1 MPSTKI
7 LIIEDEVK
15 VAAFIKKGLEEY
27 SFEAEIAYDGIS
39 GSKMISSGTYQ
50 LIILDVNIPYLN
62 GIEVCK
68 KIRSFNKN
76 LPILMLTAMGT
87 TEDKLMGFESGA
99 DDYLVKPFEFR
110 ELIARIRALLK
121 RAEQNQI
128 PENMLTVADMVI
140 NTEAKT
146 VKRNDKLIELT
157 AKEFA
162 LLEYFVLNKN
172 RVLSRNEI
180 AEKIWDLHFE
190 TGTNIIDV
198 YVNFLRKKVDTG
210 YKTKLIHTRIGMGYV
225 LKEE

>member
-1 MPSTKI
+1 
-7 LIIEDEVK
+7 
-15 VAAFIKKGLEEY
+15 
-27 SFEAEIAYDGIS
+27 
-39 GSKMISSGTYQ
+39 
-50 LIILDVNIPYLN
+50 
-62 GIEVCK
+62 
-68 KIRSFNKN
+68 
-76 LPILMLTAMGT
+76 MLTAMGT

-99 DDYLVKPFEFR
+99 DDYLIKPFEFR
-110 ELIARIRALLK
+110 ELIARIKALLK
-121 RAEQNQI
+121 RSEHNQTQNNI
-128 PENMLTVADMVI
+128 LTVADLII

-146 VKRNDKLIELT
+146 VTRNEKIIELT

-180 AEKIWDLHFE
+180 AEKIWDLNFE

-225 LKEE
+225 LKDE

>member
-1 MPSTKI
+1 MPTTKI

-27 SFEAEIAYDGIS
+27 SYDAEIAYDGINGTKMAS
-39 GSKMISSGTYQ
+39 GGIYN
-50 LIILDVNIPYLN
+50 LIILDINLPYLN

-68 KIRSFNKN
+68 RIRSFNKN
-76 LPILMLTAMGT
+76 LPVLMLTAMGT

-99 DDYLVKPFEFR
+99 DDYLIKPFEFR
-110 ELIARIRALLK
+110 ELIARIKALLK
-121 RAEQNQI
+121 RSEHNQTQNNI
-128 PENMLTVADMVI
+128 LTVADLII

-146 VKRNDKLIELT
+146 VTRNEKIIELT

-180 AEKIWDLHFE
+180 AEKIWDLNFE

-225 LKEE
+225 LKDE